1 MLLYEK
7 LRELGISYQ
16 SEDDLRAAGF
26 SKTPD
31 VKLDAPIGVRGRMVN
46 WIDSKASFGDE
57 HIHKAQGS
65 DQFQRYFFPFPNSA
79 YFLSFLLLL
88 SCSYNLRFC
97 RITIVISVHG
107 VMQSCTLVY
116 MFQM

>member
-1 MLLYEK
+1 MQALRGFNVQSFLFHVCRYEMLLYEK
-7 LRELGISYQ
+7 LQELGISYQ

-57 HIHKAQGS
+57 HIHKSQGS
-65 DQFQRYFFPFPNSA
+65 DQFQRYNLL
-79 YFLSFLLLL
+79 YVLS
-88 SCSYNLRFC
+88 
-97 RITIVISVHG
+97 TG
-107 VMQSCTLVY
+107 W
-116 MFQM
+116 

>member
-16 SEDDLRAAGF
+16 SEEDLRAAGF

-65 DQFQRYFFPFPNSA
+65 DQFQRFFCASQIADFSSFPV
-79 YFLSFLLLL
+79 LLL
-88 SCSYNLRFC
+88 CSYHSRFC
-97 RITIVISVHG
+97 RINVMICNVVIHATI
-107 VMQSCTLVY
+107 
-116 MFQM
+116 

>member
-57 HIHKAQGS
+57 HIHKSQGS
-65 DQFQRYFFPFPNSA
+65 DQFQRYLYPSQIQQVSFIALYDLTA
-79 YFLSFLLLL
+79 YGSIGPVL
-88 SCSYNLRFC
+88 
-97 RITIVISVHG
+97 
-107 VMQSCTLVY
+107 
-116 MFQM
+116 

>member
-1 MLLYEK
+1 MVLAGSYLLDVSIGQNKLFRSCWHSCRYEMLLYEK
-7 LRELGISYQ
+7 LRDLGISYQ

-57 HIHKAQGS
+57 HIHKSQGS
-65 DQFQRYFFPFPNSA
+65 DQFQRYLYS
-79 YFLSFLLLL
+79 SQ
-88 SCSYNLRFC
+88 
-97 RITIVISVHG
+97 V
-107 VMQSCTLVY
+107 Q
-116 MFQM
+116 

>member
-1 MLLYEK
+1 
-7 LRELGISYQ
+7 
-16 SEDDLRAAGF
+16 
-26 SKTPD
+26 

-79 YFLSFLLLL
+79 YL
-88 SCSYNLRFC
+88 
-97 RITIVISVHG
+97 
-107 VMQSCTLVY
+107 
-116 MFQM
+116 